1 MSDPRNDRS
10 PAATRTGDIGCL
22 PPGYQLHEF
31 VIDSV
36 LGEGGFGVVYGATDT
51 RLERRV
57 AIKEYMPTSLA
68 TRDVDLSVHPR
79 SSADHQ
85 EAFGAGLRSF
95 INEAKLLARFEHAS
109 LVKVYQFWEERGTAY
124 MVMPLYSAPTFKKWI
139 KQRTKPVEEGWLVT
153 FLDGVIDALEVLH
166 RENCLH
172 RDVAPDNILVLNDD
186 SPMLLDFGAA
196 RRVIGDLTHNLTV
209 ILKPGFAPVEQYAET
224 SALKQG
230 PWTDVYALA
239 AVGYF
244 AITGKAP
251 VAAVGRMVSDELVP
265 LRELAAGRYSQRL
278 LTALDAGLR
287 VRPEERPL
295 SMQAMR
301 AYLFGEAVPD
311 DKTTVMMAKS
321 PASLSPAPPALH
333 STFKPKTNAPG
344 GDEEPTRVMTNAPAK
359 AMAQPGG
366 QRRAPTISPSA
377 APTFK
382 LPQRPV
388 APGPDAGSAQ
398 PAPARK
404 NSSALLWAGSF
415 AAGGAA
421 IVLVAAWWLGRP
433 SAPPPA
439 KPAAVTQPPVS
450 APAPVV
456 EVIPAPAPA
465 PVAAAPAPAPA
476 PAPVQPAPTQVVPA
490 PAQPSAKAAP
500 PPAAAKSVPAP
511 VTQPRV
517 AEKKAAPASKPAPP
531 TETPKVAEAPK
542 VEPPPPSAARAPEGP
557 PPLAVSDTGITALQV
572 EGTVNPKDKE
582 PLFAGYTCCNLH
594 FSGDWVSDLNYSSDT
609 RIPAG
614 SPIKILDYGRWRLIT
629 EVEGKKIRI
638 GLDYG
643 RRQETLAQF
652 ARKLTV
658 DKDLR
663 FRVASFPAIVQDAI
677 RAGKVLPGMSKEQV
691 LMAVGFPARHET
703 LSVDAP
709 AWKLWH
715 TSRIPYTLHFDDRGR
730 VKDIEVDPE
739 SRAKVVYGVAK

>member
-1 MSDPRNDRS
+1 MMSDPRNVRTPS
-10 PAATRTGDIGCL
+10 ATRNGGEVGCL
-22 PPGYQLHEF
+22 PPGYRLHEF
-31 VIDSV
+31 VIESV

-68 TRDVDLSVHPR
+68 TRDVDFSVHAR

-85 EAFGAGLRSF
+85 EAFVAGLRSF
-95 INEAKLLARFEHAS
+95 VNEAKLLARFEHPS

-124 MVMPLYSAPTFKKWI
+124 MVMPLYTAPTFKKWI
-139 KQRTKPVEEGWLVT
+139 RQRTKPVEEGWLVT

-166 RENCLH
+166 KENCLH
-172 RDVAPDNILVLNDD
+172 RDVAPDNILVLNDT

-265 LRELAAGRYSQRL
+265 LRELGAGRYSHRL
-278 LTALDAGLR
+278 LAALDAGLR

-295 SMQAMR
+295 SMQALR

-311 DKTTVMMAKS
+311 DKTTVIMAK
-321 PASLSPAPPALH
+321 PAARLPPAPAALH
-333 STFKPKTNAPG
+333 STFKPKTDAPA
-344 GDEEPTRVMTNAPAK
+344 DEEATRVLTNAPPK
-359 AMAQPGG
+359 AAVP
-366 QRRAPTISPSA
+366 APAASPSTISPSA

-382 LPQRPV
+382 LPPRPATPPAHSQNA
-388 APGPDAGSAQ
+388 APSQ
-398 PAPARK
+398 PARK
-404 NSSALLWAGSF
+404 SSALLWAGSF
-415 AAGGAA
+415 AAGGA
-421 IVLVAAWWLGRP
+421 VLVLGAAWLFGRSP
-433 SAPPPA
+433 SPARAPAPA
-439 KPAAVTQPPVS
+439 VEMAQTKPT
-450 APAPVV
+450 APVV
-456 EVIPAPAPA
+456 EVM
-465 PVAAAPAPAPA
+465 PAPAPA
-476 PAPVQPAPTQVVPA
+476 PAPVPVPTPPPAPAPVQAAPAPAPHPAQPAPKA
-490 PAQPSAKAAP
+490 PSAQPTVKPAP
-500 PPAAAKSVPAP
+500 PPAQAA
-511 VTQPRV
+511 RV
-517 AEKKAAPASKPAPP
+517 EKKALPAATAPA
-531 TETPKVAEAPK
+531 K
-542 VEPPPPSAARAPEGP
+542 VEPPKAVEAPKAEPPPPVVRAPEGP
-557 PPLAVSDTGITALQV
+557 PPLAVSDKGMTDLQV
-572 EGTVNPKDKE
+572 EGVVDPKAKE
-582 PLFAGYTCCNLH
+582 PLFAAYTCCNLH
-594 FSGDWVSDLNYSSDT
+594 YSGDWVSDLNYSADT

-614 SPIKILDYGRWRLIT
+614 SPIKIFDYGRWRLIT
-629 EVEGKKIRI
+629 EVDGKKIRI

-663 FRVASFPAIVQDAI
+663 FRMAAFPAIVQDAI
-677 RAGKVLPGMSKEQV
+677 RAAKVLPGMTKEQV

-703 LSVDAP
+703 PSIDGAD
-709 AWKLWH
+709 WKLWH
-715 TSRIPYTLHFDDRGR
+715 TSRIPYTVHFDERGR
-730 VKDIEVDPE
+730 VKEIEIDPE
-739 SRAKVVYGVAK
+739 ARSKVVYGVKP